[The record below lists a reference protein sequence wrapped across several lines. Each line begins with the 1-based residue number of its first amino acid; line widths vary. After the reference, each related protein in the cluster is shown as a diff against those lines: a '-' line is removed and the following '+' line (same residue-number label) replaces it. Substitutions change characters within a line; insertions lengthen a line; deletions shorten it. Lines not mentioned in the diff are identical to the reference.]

1 MFDYYSRNVYEARYK
16 NIHGEGLKMLSHKKI
31 LEKLPIAFAKE
42 KARNT
47 FDKLLDEI
55 RQNIYSLCRT
65 KEITKKVYKCIII

>member
-1 MFDYYSRNVYEARYK
+1 
-16 NIHGEGLKMLSHKKI
+16 MLSPKKI

-47 FDKLLDEI
+47 FEKLLDEI